1 MINNSWDVDGK
12 SKNVADTV
20 GLMVYEGAG
29 VITLLHIFLFGFVQM
44 TKWFSK
50 CLGKFDSMLCNI
62 NVSM

>member
-1 MINNSWDVDGK
+1 MLTYNICQIPANNFVINNSWDVDGK

-44 TKWFSK
+44 TK
-50 CLGKFDSMLCNI
+50 
-62 NVSM
+62 